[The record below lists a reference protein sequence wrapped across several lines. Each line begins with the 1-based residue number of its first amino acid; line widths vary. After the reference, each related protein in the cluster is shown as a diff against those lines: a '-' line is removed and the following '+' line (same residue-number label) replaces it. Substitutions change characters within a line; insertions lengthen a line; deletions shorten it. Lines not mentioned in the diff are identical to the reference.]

1 MRTVYKWGLVA
12 LLALSA
18 LLLLSALTMEPAPV
32 LSAPDACTER
42 LTNGGFESGSTGWI
56 LGGDTIISNTQK
68 HNGTY
73 SAWLAGYNSADDT
86 LYQTVTLPVSGTATL
101 SFYWYMESE
110 EGTSSAYDFMTVTL
124 RSNTGTLLRTLVTL
138 TNQSTPRATW
148 NQATFNLGST
158 YAGQTIRVHFQAT
171 TDSSLATSFFV
182 DDVSLNVC
190 DSTGGNTKVYLPLC
204 LRRDCTTKTIS
215 DPYFS
220 YQYGMVNIRADDAWL
235 LCEQGSPNVTVAIID
250 TGMSLTHPD
259 LQANLVAG
267 YDFVQNDTTP
277 EDGNGHGSNVGGIV
291 GAPLNGVGVV
301 GVAPQT
307 HLLPVRVLDNSG
319 SGSLSG
325 VANGIRWAADRA
337 QILNLS
343 LGGTSDSSTLRD
355 AVNYAVGKGRLVV
368 VAAGNCGDSYYSY
381 NGCTYMNQPGYPASY
396 DNVFTV
402 AAVNSSDAHASFSN
416 HGTYVD
422 ISAPGVQIYSTFR
435 YGGYEYES
443 GTSQAS
449 PHVAGLAALIWAKY
463 PSYTAAQVR
472 SRIESTADDL
482 GSSGKDEYYGY
493 GRINAYKA
501 LGLDATFV
509 AAEAEATAAPVLL
522 DLQPESEDRTAPFAA
537 GRVLVKFQPTA
548 TEAARAQTLG
558 SLTGVSVESVIPEL
572 EIQLLRVPAG
582 QEWAIVDALRQLP
595 NVLYA
600 EPDYVITVQ

>member
-1 MRTVYKWGLVA
+1 M
-12 LLALSA
+12 LS
-18 LLLLSALTMEPAPV
+18 
-32 LSAPDACTER
+32 
-42 LTNGGFESGSTGWI
+42 G
-56 LGGDTIISNTQK
+56 TIISNTQK

-110 EGTSSAYDFMTVTL
+110 ESTNSAYDFMTVTL
-124 RSNTGTLLRTLVTL
+124 RSNTGTLLQTLVTL
-138 TNQSTPRATW
+138 TNQSTPSDTW

-171 TDSSLATSFFV
+171 TDSSLVTSFFV

-190 DSTGGNTKVYLPLC
+190 DSTGGDRKVYLPLC
-204 LRRDCTTKTIS
+204 LRRYCPTQSIN

-220 YQYGMVNIRADDAWL
+220 SQYGMVNIRADDAWL

-250 TGMSLTHPD
+250 SGVNLTHPD

-277 EDGNGHGSNVGGIV
+277 EDGNGHGSHVAGIV

-368 VAAGNCGDSYYSY
+368 VSAGNCGDSYYSY

-463 PSYTAAQVR
+463 PGYTAAQVR

-482 GSSGKDEYYGY
+482 APTPGQIGWDEYYGY

-501 LGLDATFV
+501 LGLDATL
-509 AAEAEATAAPVLL
+509 AAAAAEATAAPVLL
-522 DLQPESEDRTAPFAA
+522 DLQPESEDRTAPFVA

-572 EIQLLRVPAG
+572 ELQLLRVPAG
-582 QEWAIVDALRQLP
+582 QEWVIVDALRRLP

-600 EPDYVITVQ
+600 EPDYVVTVQ

>member
-1 MRTVYKWGLVA
+1 M
-12 LLALSA
+12 
-18 LLLLSALTMEPAPV
+18 
-32 LSAPDACTER
+32 
-42 LTNGGFESGSTGWI
+42 
-56 LGGDTIISNTQK
+56 
-68 HNGTY
+68 
-73 SAWLAGYNSADDT
+73 
-86 LYQTVTLPVSGTATL
+86 
-101 SFYWYMESE
+101 
-110 EGTSSAYDFMTVTL
+110 
-124 RSNTGTLLRTLVTL
+124 
-138 TNQSTPRATW
+138 
-148 NQATFNLGST
+148 
-158 YAGQTIRVHFQAT
+158 
-171 TDSSLATSFFV
+171 TSFFV

-190 DSTGGNTKVYLPLC
+190 DSTEGDHQVYMPIC
-204 LRRDCTTKTIS
+204 LRRYCATQTIS

-291 GAPLNGVGVV
+291 GAPLNGIGVV

-368 VAAGNCGDSYYSY
+368 VSAGNCGDSYYYY
-381 NGCTYMNQPGYPASY
+381 NGCSYINQPGYPASY

-416 HGTYVD
+416 HGSYVD
-422 ISAPGVQIYSTFR
+422 ISAPGVQIYST
-435 YGGYEYES
+435 YKSGTYEYES

-472 SRIESTADDL
+472 SAIQNNADDL
-482 GSSGKDEYYGY
+482 GSAGWDEYYGY

-501 LGLDATFV
+501 LGLDATLA
-509 AAEAEATAAPVLL
+509 AAEAEATVAPVLL
-522 DLQPESEDRTAPFAA
+522 DLQPESEDRTAPFVA
-537 GRVLVKFQPTA
+537 GRILVKFQPTA
-548 TEAARAQTLG
+548 TEAVRAQTLG
-558 SLTGVSVESVIPEL
+558 SLKGVSVESVIPEL

-600 EPDYVITVQ
+600 EPDYVMTIQ